1 MRKSIVKMG
10 ISSFL
15 VFTFLLGYLPVF
27 IGIGSIKARASSSYE
42 ETIYSY
48 LTSQIGINAA
58 AACGVLANFDAES
71 GLNPKNLQ
79 NLFEST
85 LGYSDDSY
93 TTAVDNRS
101 YTNFVHDVAGYG
113 LAQWTHYSRKQ
124 GLYNKAQ
131 EKGTSIGDIN
141 TQLEFFVFEVTQ
153 SGVLNYLRNS
163 VENSRDGAGS
173 AASYICYQYEK
184 PANTSAAANS
194 RSILAKNTYWTK
206 YGENQPNN
214 NFTVDPAYPTP
225 ITVYPAATSGL
236 ITVYNSSLVAYS
248 TSVRNIL
255 FSDLCTINAV
265 YTNGYCNITY
275 PTSSGTNTEYAKTS
289 DFIPSSSS
297 IIPYYYYP
305 SENETAYTRSNMSSY
320 FGQAFTTD
328 KCTVVGQLGSIYQI
342 IYPISGGYK
351 MGWIDVSIQEPSIFP
366 TPIFAYPNSS
376 SGKITVYDDSYAA
389 YNQSVHYIA
398 FDDYC
403 TINAVYS
410 NGFCNVTY
418 PTGSG
423 TFTAN
428 ALFSDFVPP
437 TTALTTFY
445 STSVTAQTS
454 AYTKSDMASSPNWL
468 VYVGDIITVVGK
480 SGNTLQVIYPLD
492 AGGYKLAWIYNTNV
506 VKNLTGVSITS
517 QPATL
522 TCFEGADLNINGLV
536 VTASYDDGS
545 TANITSSCSL
555 SGYNSVPGVK
565 TVIVT
570 YQGISTAFTVTV
582 ISKSPT
588 GIEITSFPSKTTY
601 YVGDRFNAAGST
613 AKITFDNGTNEFV
626 NDLGFVES
634 VIESG
639 DVEQYV
645 YYTYNNITL
654 YAAIPIAVT
663 VPTISFTPVNS
674 NITVG
679 ETLMLTAVT
688 EPDSQVILWESSNTD
703 VGTVENG
710 EISALSPGNVT
721 ITASFDY
728 EGNTYSAVQ
737 SVTVVNA
744 DIFGDANND
753 GLVNLKDVVVI
764 RRYLA
769 GGWGV
774 IINEVNAD
782 VNADSFVNLKDVVLI
797 NRFLAGGWGVVL
809 GNPTTPEITYETF
822 SYGKSELGR
831 DLICHSVSP
840 ESYTQ
845 TILMTYAIH
854 GFEDAYSKD
863 GQVLVNTAN
872 ALIDYYKTSN
882 ELKGCRLLIVPCANP
897 DGLIDGTT
905 NNGFGRCNANGVD
918 LNRDFDANY
927 SANTTPGRNYT
938 PYAFS
943 ASESRALRD
952 LYNDYNPSV
961 VIDFHGW
968 LNCTIGDSEIAEV
981 FTDELGLPHQTGFSS
996 TNANG
1001 YFANWAHQQGALGL
1015 LVEFTDTNISTDN
1028 VQNAVN
1034 RLINGDYD
1042 NGEGKYIVS
1051 SQYSDLLPIKCY
1063 TLSTGHVT
1071 TYKDINGEY
1080 SGYIDGGVDLCTINK
1095 IYENGWV
1102 KVTYPISSGEKTA
1115 FCYLSDFIE
1124 SALTVEHYLSNVP
1137 SNTVVYRRMDIS
1149 QSIGSVWTT
1158 DTFTVVAESDNL
1170 LQIIYPLD
1178 AGGFKLGWI
1187 YKA

>member
-27 IGIGSIKARASSSYE
+27 SKVGNMNARAASNNE
-42 ETIYSY
+42 GTIYSY
-48 LTSQIGINAA
+48 LTTTVGLNIA
-58 AACGVLANFDAES
+58 AACGVLGNLYVES
-71 GLNPKNLQ
+71 SFSPIAYNSSENAWGICQWEGSRLTSLQSHYPGTWKTLESQLGFLKMELEGLDYYA
-79 NLFEST
+79 
-85 LGYSDDSY
+85 G
-93 TTAVDNRS
+93 
-101 YTNFVHDVAGYG
+101 VAY
-113 LAQWTHYSRKQ
+113 
-124 GLYNKAQ
+124 
-131 EKGTSIGDIN
+131 
-141 TQLEFFVFEVTQ
+141 
-153 SGVLNYLRNS
+153 NYLKGVS
-163 VENSRDGAGS
+163 
-173 AASYICYQYEK
+173 
-184 PANTSAAANS
+184 NTSSGAYDSAYYFAKYFERCATSTYIS
-194 RSILAKNTYWTK
+194 RQNYAQNTYWPR
-206 YGENQPNN
+206 YSDYVPI

-305 SENETAYTRSNMSSY
+305 SENETAYTRSNMSAY

-328 KCTVVGQLGSIYQI
+328 KCTVVGRLGSVYQI
-342 IYPISGGYK
+342 IYPVPGGYK
-351 MGWIDVSIQEPSIFP
+351 MGWIDASIQEPSIFP
-366 TPIFAYPNSS
+366 TPIFAYPNAL
-376 SGKITVYDDSYAA
+376 SGKITVYDDSYVA
-389 YNQSVHYIA
+389 YSQSAHYIA

-418 PTGSG
+418 PAGSG

-445 STSVTAQTS
+445 STTVTAQTS
-454 AYTKSDMASSPNWL
+454 AYKKSDMASSPNWL

-506 VKNLTGVSITS
+506 VKNLTGVSIAS

-522 TCFEGADLNINGLV
+522 TYLEGADLNISGLV

-570 YQGISTAFTVTV
+570 YQGLSTAFTVRV

-588 GIEITSFPSKTTY
+588 DIEITSFPSKTTY
-601 YVGDRFNAAGST
+601 YVGDRFNAAGT
-613 AKITFDNGTNEFV
+613 VAKITFDNGTNEFV

-744 DIFGDANND
+744 DIYGDANND

-797 NRFLAGGWGVVL
+797 NRFLAGGWGVIL
-809 GNPTTPEITYETF
+809 GNPTTTEITYETF
-822 SYGKSELGR
+822 SYGTSELGR
-831 DLICHSVSP
+831 DLVCHSIST
-840 ESYTQ
+840 ESYTK

-854 GFEDAYSKD
+854 GFEDAYNKD
-863 GQVLVNTAN
+863 GQVLVDTAN
-872 ALIDYYKTSN
+872 TLIDYYKTSN
-882 ELKGCRLLIVPCANP
+882 ELKDCRLLIVPCANP

-927 SANTTPGRNYT
+927 SANMTPGRNYT

-981 FTDELGLPHQTGFSS
+981 FTDELGLPHQTGFTS

-1034 RLINGDYD
+1034 RLIRGDYD
-1042 NGEGKYIVS
+1042 NGTGEYERNELFTGFSEIN
-1051 SQYSDLLPIKCY
+1051 CY
-1063 TLSTGHVT
+1063 TLSTGRVT
-1071 TYKDINGEY
+1071 TYKGFNEPF
-1080 SGYIDGGVDLCTINK
+1080 SSASYIDGASDPCIIKK
-1095 IYENGWV
+1095 IYANGWV
-1102 KVTYPISSGEKTA
+1102 KVMYPVLSGEKTA
-1115 FCYLSDFIE
+1115 YCYLSDFID
-1124 SALTVEHYLSNVP
+1124 SSLVIEHYISNVP
-1137 SNTVVYRRMDIS
+1137 SNTVVYRRMDMS
-1149 QSIGSVWTT
+1149 QSIGSVWST

-1178 AGGFKLGWI
+1178 SGGFKMGWI
-1187 YKA
+1187 YK